1 MSAMGSDGLG
11 KSICVVGAG
20 AFGLTAVKNFL
31 EEGFEVT
38 CFERNSY
45 IGGLWH
51 STLDPTQTSTLTGTV
66 SNVSKH
72 LAAYSDFPLPDDC
85 PLYPSAKQ
93 VQDYFELYAARFE
106 LNKHIHL
113 STSVTRIT
121 RNDEQRKWMVTTK
134 ALDQPARA
142 QAFDCLIMATGSLS
156 RPRLPDI
163 AGLNAFR
170 GEIVHSQNFKNPSQY
185 AGQTVLVVGAGAT
198 SADSIGYLLDAGAAK
213 VYLSHRRK
221 FVVLPR
227 ILRGKALDHNV
238 SIRLAI
244 IGGFIGKFMPKVML
258 KLRSKMLQGWQ
269 NEAFPGLKDHPALT
283 GARLSGN
290 PENSIPLISDHLPD
304 LLLSGKVES
313 VQGIARITGPNSLLL
328 TDGTTLDHVDAI
340 LCCTGAHVDFS
351 SLLPPSADPTN
362 PSLAPDNFAA
372 LPPHYRDTGRV
383 PLLYRGIISLQYPHS
398 LAFLGHTLVLPGSTS
413 VNDLISMGLAQLWS
427 GKYPFPSQTEMQAE
441 ANSFYASLISTL
453 KNGEIAHA
461 GIRSD
466 LAFSRWLHEVA
477 GTGLFE
483 HVGSWTSWRCWK
495 LWWSD
500 RQFYKMLLDG
510 VMSPHAWR
518 LFDIGRGR
526 KTWNGAREAV
536 EKANADM
543 RVLEEREKRRAE
555 EEKCGKRGLK
565 GKIA

>member
-1 MSAMGSDGLG
+1 MSARGSDGLG
-11 KSICVVGAG
+11 KSVCVIGAG

-38 CFERNSY
+38 CYERNSY

-51 STLDPTQTSTLTGTV
+51 STLDPTQTSTLTGTI

-72 LAAYSDFPLPDDC
+72 LI
-85 PLYPSAKQ
+85 
-93 VQDYFELYAARFE
+93 QDYFELYAAHFV
-106 LNKHIHL
+106 LNQHIHL
-113 STSVTRIT
+113 STSVTKTNR
-121 RNDEQRKWMVTTK
+121 DDGQRKWIVTTK
-134 ALDQPARA
+134 SLNEPART
-142 QAFDCLIMATGSLS
+142 QTFDRLIMATGSLS
-156 RPRLPDI
+156 KPRLPDI
-163 AGLNAFR
+163 SGLNAFK
-170 GEIVHSQNFKNPSQY
+170 GEVVHSQNFKNASKY
-185 AGQTVLVVGAGAT
+185 AGQNVLVVGAGAT

-227 ILRGKALDHNV
+227 ILRGKALDHHVN
-238 SIRLAI
+238 IRLAI
-244 IGGFIGKFMPKVML
+244 IGGFIGRFMPRVML
-258 KLRSKMLQGWQ
+258 KLRSKMLEGSQ

-290 PENSIPLISDHLPD
+290 PENSIPVISDHLPD
-304 LLLSGKVES
+304 LLMSGKVES
-313 VQGIARITGPNSLLL
+313 VQGIARITGPNSVLL
-328 TDGTTLDHVDAI
+328 TDDTTLNNIDAI

-362 PSLAPDNFAA
+362 PSLTLDKFAA

-413 VNDLISMGLAQLWS
+413 VNDLISMGLAQLW
-427 GKYPFPSQTEMQAE
+427 GDKYPFPSEHEMQAE
-441 ANSFYASLISTL
+441 ANAFYASLISTL

-466 LAFSRWLHEVA
+466 LDFSRWLQEVA

-495 LWWSD
+495 LWWSY
-500 RQFYKMLLDG
+500 RKFYKMLLDG
-510 VMSPHAWR
+510 VMTPHAWR
-518 LFDIGRGR
+518 LFDMGRGR
-526 KTWNGAREAV
+526 KTWSGAREAV
-536 EKANADM
+536 ERANADM
-543 RVLEEREKRRAE
+543 RALEEREKLRVEQEKGERRAV
-555 EEKCGKRGLK
+555 K
-565 GKIA
+565 GKIAQT

>member
-1 MSAMGSDGLG
+1 MSARGSDGLG
-11 KSICVVGAG
+11 KSICVIGAG
-20 AFGLTAVKNFL
+20 AFGLTAVKNFV

-51 STLDPTQTSTLTGTV
+51 STLDPTQTSTLIGTV

-72 LAAYSDFPLPDDC
+72 LAAYSDFPLTDDY

-93 VQDYFELYAARFE
+93 IQDYFELYAEHFN
-106 LNKHIHL
+106 LNKHIQL
-113 STSVTRIT
+113 SSSVISIT
-121 RNDEQRKWMVTTK
+121 RDDEQRRWIVTTK
-134 ALDQPARA
+134 SSDGRSVTHM
-142 QAFDCLIMATGSLS
+142 FDRLIMATGSLS
-156 RPRLPDI
+156 KPRLPDV
-163 AGLNAFR
+163 ADLNDFE
-170 GEIVHSQNFKNPSQY
+170 GEVVHSQNFKNPSQY
-185 AGQTVLVVGAGAT
+185 AGQTVLVIGAGAT
-198 SADSIGYLLDAGAAK
+198 SADSIGYLLDAGAVK

-238 SIRLAI
+238 NIRLAI
-244 IGGFIGKFMPKVML
+244 IGGFIGRFMPKVML
-258 KLRSKMLQGWQ
+258 KLRSKMIEGWQ
-269 NEAFPGLKDHPALT
+269 NEVFPGLKDHPALT

-313 VQGIARITGPNSLLL
+313 VQGITRITGPNSVLL
-328 TDGTTLDHVDAI
+328 TDGTTLDNIDAI

-351 SLLPPSADPTN
+351 ALLPPSADPTN
-362 PSLAPDNFAA
+362 PFLAPDGFAA
-372 LPPHYRDTGRV
+372 LPSHYRDEGRV

-413 VNDLISMGLAQLWS
+413 VNDLISMGLAQLWG
-427 GKYPFPSQTEMQAE
+427 GKYPFPSQTEMQSE
-441 ANSFYASLISTL
+441 ADSFYASLISTL

-500 RQFYKMLLDG
+500 RKFYKMLLDG

-518 LFDIGRGR
+518 LFDMGRGR
-526 KTWNGAREAV
+526 KVWSGAREAV

-543 RVLEEREKRRAE
+543 RVLEEREKRDCKTRRIW
-555 EEKCGKRGLK
+555 RG
-565 GKIA
+565 